1 MTFSTLVFHFKDK
14 MAWVYD
20 DILHANTFPVNFCEC
35 RLTRTCLLQV
45 RDKRQVIFL
54 PNSSRRKGAT
64 RPPVPPKPRL
74 PTSDSAPTASSLT
87 SVTSML
93 FSSVSE
99 TEPRLPEPPALP
111 DISDSAPPATAVPEP
126 PGDTSHLCPEV
137 DYRSESSDVSSRRNS
152 LQRGSD
158 KSEGEGGGRGES
170 GGRRGSELWRSTEV
184 PAVPTVATV
193 RRDSRRE
200 SESRRGSDHR
210 THQCRRGSECR
221 RSSELART
229 TLDLDLGR
237 RATSKHPLE
246 WNRINRTAF
255 LLHDDT
261 FDSNGNHM
269 RRGSLGVLSADP
281 YDVESL
287 RKRRTSVEDF
297 LAKVPT
303 CVVKNGKIVNLRE
316 EVADMLMVSSTG
328 KLYPHYRIFHV
339 VRTVPILTR
348 NLVLH
353 CNLC

>member
-1 MTFSTLVFHFKDK
+1 MSMRDGSKLSP
-14 MAWVYD
+14 
-20 DILHANTFPVNFCEC
+20 LLPP
-35 RLTRTCLLQV
+35 LTQV

-54 PNSSRRKGAT
+54 PNSSRRKGSS

-74 PTSDSAPTASSLT
+74 ATASDSLPTGSSLT
-87 SVTSML
+87 SVTSMMC
-93 FSSVSE
+93 SSE
-99 TEPRLPEPPALP
+99 TDPRPGELAAPAE
-111 DISDSAPPATAVPEP
+111 AVPAAPAGAEP
-126 PGDTSHLCPEV
+126 GGDSSHLCPDV

-158 KSEGEGGGRGES
+158 KSEGEGGGSRPEAGRRGSDS
-170 GGRRGSELWRSTEV
+170 GRRSTELGRRGSELWRPTEAPAAGV
-184 PAVPTVATV
+184 PIM
-193 RRDSRRE
+193 RREGRRE

-237 RATSKHPLE
+237 RMTSKHPLE

-255 LLHDDT
+255 LLNDDT
-261 FDSNGNHM
+261 FDTNGNQL
-269 RRGSLGVLSADP
+269 RRGSLGVMGADP
-281 YDVESL
+281 YDMDSL

-316 EVADMLMVSSTG
+316 EVADMLMVSPRPGLGLSRSKGALLFCLIKEPSAT
-328 KLYPHYRIFHV
+328 LWFSLLMRQRI
-339 VRTVPILTR
+339 RKIR
-348 NLVLH
+348 
-353 CNLC
+353 

>member
-1 MTFSTLVFHFKDK
+1 MSSDPGPPSL
-14 MAWVYD
+14 
-20 DILHANTFPVNFCEC
+20 PPPSS
-35 RLTRTCLLQV
+35 QV

-54 PNSSRRKGAT
+54 PNSSRRKGSN

-74 PTSDSAPTASSLT
+74 AAASDSLPTVSSLT
-87 SVTSML
+87 SVTSMMC
-93 FSSVSE
+93 SSE
-99 TEPRLPEPPALP
+99 TDPRLGELAAPAPAEP
-111 DISDSAPPATAVPEP
+111 APPAAAEP
-126 PGDTSHLCPEV
+126 GGDPSHLCPDV

-158 KSEGEGGGRGES
+158 KSEGEGGGSRVEVSRRGSDS
-170 GGRRGSELWRSTEV
+170 GRRSTELGRRGSELWRPTEAPSV
-184 PAVPTVATV
+184 GGTPLV
-193 RRDSRRE
+193 RREGRRE

-237 RATSKHPLE
+237 RITSKHPLE

-255 LLHDDT
+255 LLNDDT
-261 FDSNGNHM
+261 FDTNGNQL
-269 RRGSLGVLSADP
+269 RRGSLGVMGADP
-281 YDVESL
+281 YDMDSL

-316 EVADMLMVSSTG
+316 EVADMLMVSRSRWSSRAVFYSHFSKRLEMHTVNS
-328 KLYPHYRIFHV
+328 IFL
-339 VRTVPILTR
+339 RLA
-348 NLVLH
+348 LK
-353 CNLC
+353 